1 MNSCLNEEL
10 QEFLKANTQSN
21 EVEHEDFKVIDPRKI
36 ILRPKKV
43 VSKSLQRQKTV
54 QKKNITIKQPIQN
67 SKQKVKPKDR
77 DEIVFTEPPIDEDD

>member
-43 VSKSLQRQKTV
+43 VSKSL
-54 QKKNITIKQPIQN
+54 
-67 SKQKVKPKDR
+67 
-77 DEIVFTEPPIDEDD
+77 